1 MEPTEEPGKGLERRD
16 DPIVEH
22 AHAVHAFAE
31 KAIEGSHQQSRRI
44 HHEQMLQWVALGL
57 VAILAGIAIML
68 NIKTTDT
75 ATTQASNDA
84 DNARVRAAAA
94 KAESAQ
100 AAANSA
106 QAAADAAAAE
116 LKAIQS
122 QQKDALLVRCLT
134 KKTPRAVAAC
144 LNVQPGA
151 PGQPGVA
158 GIPGTPGKPG
168 IGLPGLRGP
177 TGDKGPQGDIG
188 PVGPQGPTGPEGPPS
203 GITGPTGPTGADGA
217 TGATG
222 PQGPPGPPGADGAQ
236 GPPGPQGPQGPAA
249 GTLICTTADQ
259 VTFVCV
265 PA

>member
-44 HHEQMLQWVALGL
+44 HHEQMLQWVALGA
-57 VAILAGIAIML
+57 VALLAAVAIML
-68 NIKTTDT
+68 NIKNTDS
-75 ATTQASNDA
+75 ATNHASNNADA
-84 DNARVRAAAA
+84 ARVRSAAAQ
-94 KAESAQ
+94 AESAR
-100 AAANSA
+100 AT
-106 QAAADAAAAE
+106 ADAAAAE

-134 KKTPRAVAAC
+134 KKTPRQVAAC

-158 GIPGTPGKPG
+158 GVPGTPGKPG
-168 IGLPGLRGP
+168 VGLPGLRGP
-177 TGDKGPQGDIG
+177 VGDKGPPGD
-188 PVGPQGPTGPEGPPS
+188 VGPQGPPGVQGPTGPEGPPS
-203 GITGPTGPTGADGA
+203 GITGPTGPAGAD
-217 TGATG
+217 GATG
-222 PQGPPGPPGADGAQ
+222 PQGPQGPPGPAGADGAQ
-236 GPPGPQGPQGPAA
+236 GPAGPQGPPGPAA